1 MAEMRPKRVRNWREL
16 LFDMFGRGGLFSLR
30 PLPKNEAERELESN
44 QKKSLPKDA
53 TRLNLHSG

>member
-1 MAEMRPKRVRNWREL
+1 MRPKRVRNWREL